1 MRADTVVSW
10 RNIRPTAMQWV
21 ALAGLLLLVAAVSVT
36 YAAPAPTPTGGPGGQ
51 GYLDTISSQFQAA
64 TTGWMTTAQGYAFKI
79 FTALAAMDLSW
90 WGIKQVLKKND
101 LADFI
106 AGATLKI
113 ASIAF
118 FYTIV
123 KYAPTWMPLITSSF
137 MNMGQAIGGAG
148 AATASPSGVMSMA
161 FSVVHQLYQ
170 VYNNAPGG
178 ITNIGTNLFLAI
190 VIAATS
196 LLALIGFGLV
206 ALQLLM
212 TLIETYLVGGAG
224 LVMLGFTGSGLT
236 SSFGEKY
243 IGYLVSVGIK
253 LLMIYAIIGLGQ
265 NLVNSELSY
274 IARYTS
280 GNSLPPTDLLTVG
293 VSMLIYGVIGMQ
305 APGLAG
311 SLMNGSPNM
320 SLGNVAGG
328 AAAIAGG
335 LAAAGAAGVAGYAAA
350 TKGLDK
356 LAGLVGAGS
365 GSSASGAGGAIA
377 GAEKLA
383 ALGQATGA
391 ASGAGGSSVGG
402 IMGAK
407 GGSIGGLPSGG
418 GSGSA
423 GSVKGANVSPG
434 VAGVGQAAQAMM
446 EGKGIADAASTP
458 IGPRLAQSS
467 AGSSGP
473 ASGASPSPSGRPGT
487 GPVPAAGQPGQS
499 VAAKGTMDSLGA
511 PASADLD
518 QRLAQESGARSS
530 SDREP
535 FDALRENLGKVI
547 DKKDDIARHEGGGG
561 SGIQIR
567 LGHTEH

>member
-1 MRADTVVSW
+1 MRTVTAATW
-10 RNIRPTAMQWV
+10 RPALPTRMQWAV
-21 ALAGLLLLVAAVSVT
+21 AAGLMLLLAVAAT
-36 YAAPAPTPTGGPGGQ
+36 AHAAPAPTPTGGPGGQ

-137 MNMGQAIGGAG
+137 MDMGQAIGGSS

-161 FSVVHQLYQ
+161 FSVVHQLYE

-178 ITNIGTNLFLAI
+178 ITNIGSNLFLAI
-190 VIAATS
+190 IIAVTS

-265 NLVNSELSY
+265 NLINSELAY
-274 IARYTS
+274 IAQYT
-280 GNSLPPTDLLTVG
+280 GGKSLPPTDLLTVG

-335 LAAAGAAGVAGYAAA
+335 LAAAGAAGLAGYAGA

-356 LAGLVGAGS
+356 MAGLLGAGS
-365 GSSASGAGGAIA
+365 GGSAAGAGGAIA

-383 ALGQATGA
+383 SLGQATGA
-391 ASGAGGSSVGG
+391 GAGRPSGAIGGSMGGSAGGSRT
-402 IMGAK
+402 
-407 GGSIGGLPSGG
+407 
-418 GSGSA
+418 GSGSN
-423 GSVKGANVSPG
+423 GGGASASPG
-434 VAGVGQAAQAMM
+434 MARLGQASQAMM
-446 EGKGIADAASTP
+446 EGKGISGPSSTP
-458 IGPRLAQSS
+458 LRPTSS
-467 AGSSGP
+467 NTTA
-473 ASGASPSPSGRPGT
+473 AASPSVGLGSASQGVSSK
-487 GPVPAAGQPGQS
+487 GPVDA
-499 VAAKGTMDSLGA
+499 LGA
-511 PASADLD
+511 PSAEAGLPG
-518 QRLAQESGARSS
+518 ESKAAGDSAR
-530 SDREP
+530 DP
-535 FDALRENLGKVI
+535 FDVLKDNLGKVAGT
-547 DKKDDIARHEGGGG
+547 KDDIARHEGGGG
-561 SGIQIR
+561 SGMQIR

>member
-1 MRADTVVSW
+1 MRTVTTVES
-10 RNIRPTAMQWV
+10 RHAVPTRVQWV
-21 ALAGLLLLVAAVSVT
+21 AAAGLMLLLAVAVT
-36 YAAPAPTPTGGPGGQ
+36 AHAAPAPTPTGGPGGQ
-51 GYLDTISSQFQAA
+51 GYLDTISSQFQAE

-137 MNMGQAIGGAG
+137 MDMGQAIGGSS

-161 FSVVHQLYQ
+161 FSVVYQLYE
-170 VYNNAPGG
+170 VYNKAPGG
-178 ITNIGTNLFLAI
+178 LLNIGSNLFLAI
-190 VIAATS
+190 IIAITS

-265 NLVNSELSY
+265 NLINSELAY
-274 IARYTS
+274 IAQYT
-280 GNSLPPTDLLTVG
+280 GKSLPPTDLLTVG

-335 LAAAGAAGVAGYAAA
+335 IAAAGVAGAAGYASAA
-350 TKGLDK
+350 KGLDRM
-356 LAGLVGAGS
+356 AGLVGAGA
-365 GSSASGAGGAIA
+365 GGGSGAGGAIA

-391 ASGAGGSSVGG
+391 AGKPAGGMMGSIGG
-402 IMGAK
+402 GAK
-407 GGSIGGLPSGG
+407 GGGSISGG
-418 GSGSA
+418 AGDSSSSGRPA
-423 GSVKGANVSPG
+423 GALAGPGAVGGNT
-434 VAGVGQAAQAMM
+434 ARLGQASQAMM
-446 EGKGIADAASTP
+446 EGKGISGPSSTP
-458 IGPRLAQSS
+458 LRPS
-467 AGSSGP
+467 ASP
-473 ASGASPSPSGRPGT
+473 ASPQPSPTPSAPPK
-487 GPVPAAGQPGQS
+487 GPVDA
-499 VAAKGTMDSLGA
+499 LGA
-511 PASADLD
+511 PSAESGSADLSK
-518 QRLAQESGARSS
+518 AASS

-535 FDALRENLGKVI
+535 FDVLKNNLGKVAST
-547 DKKDDIARHEGGGG
+547 KDDIARHEGGGG

-567 LGHTEH
+567 LGHVEH

>member
-1 MRADTVVSW
+1 MMRPATAATW
-10 RNIRPTAMQWV
+10 RITLPTRTQWAV
-21 ALAGLLLLVAAVSVT
+21 AAGLTLLLAVAVSAH
-36 YAAPAPTPTGGPGGQ
+36 AAPAPTPTGGPGGQ

-137 MNMGQAIGGAG
+137 MDMGQAIGGSS

-161 FSVVHQLYQ
+161 FSVVHQLYE
-170 VYNNAPGG
+170 VYNKAPGG
-178 ITNIGTNLFLAI
+178 LLNIGSNLFLAI
-190 VIAATS
+190 IIAITS

-265 NLVNSELSY
+265 NLINSELAY
-274 IARYTS
+274 IAQYT
-280 GNSLPPTDLLTVG
+280 GKSLPPTDLLTVG

-335 LAAAGAAGVAGYAAA
+335 MAAAGAAGVAAYASGA
-350 TKGLDK
+350 KGLDK
-356 LAGLVGAGS
+356 MAGLLGAGS
-365 GSSASGAGGAIA
+365 GGGASGAGGAIA

-383 ALGQATGA
+383 ALGQMTG
-391 ASGAGGSSVGG
+391 SGGKPAGGMMGSIGG
-402 IMGAK
+402 GAK
-407 GGSIGGLPSGG
+407 GGGASTSAPTSGTPA
-418 GSGSA
+418 GSLAGA
-423 GSVKGANVSPG
+423 GSVGANT
-434 VAGVGQAAQAMM
+434 ARMGQAAQAMM
-446 EGKGIADAASTP
+446 EGKGISGPSSTP
-458 IGPRLAQSS
+458 LRPSATPAPAQ
-467 AGSSGP
+467 
-473 ASGASPSPSGRPGT
+473 PSPAPSAPPK
-487 GPVPAAGQPGQS
+487 GPIDA
-499 VAAKGTMDSLGA
+499 LGA
-511 PASADLD
+511 PSGESGRTDLD
-518 QRLAQESGARSS
+518 KPPGK
-530 SDREP
+530 SDRDP
-535 FDALRENLGKVI
+535 FDVLKDNVGKVA
-547 DKKDDIARHEGGGG
+547 DTKDDIARHEGGGG

-567 LGHTEH
+567 LGHVEH

>member
-1 MRADTVVSW
+1 MRTV
-10 RNIRPTAMQWV
+10 TAATSRH
-21 ALAGLLLLVAAVSVT
+21 ALMRKRRAAPSFLIPLGGPDANAAGLGGLSIRVQWAATGLILLLVVAAT
-36 YAAPAPTPTGGPGGQ
+36 AHAAPAPTPTGGPGGQ

-137 MNMGQAIGGAG
+137 MDMGQAIGGSS

-161 FSVVHQLYQ
+161 FSVVHQLYE
-170 VYNNAPGG
+170 VYDKAPGG
-178 ITNIGTNLFLAI
+178 LLNIGTNLFLAI
-190 VIAATS
+190 IIAITS

-224 LVMLGFTGSGLT
+224 LVMLGFTGSSLT

-265 NLVNSELSY
+265 NLINSELAY
-274 IARYTS
+274 IAQYT
-280 GNSLPPTDLLTVG
+280 GGKSLPPTDLLTVG

-335 LAAAGAAGVAGYAAA
+335 IAAAGVAGAAGYASAA
-350 TKGLDK
+350 KGLDRM
-356 LAGLVGAGS
+356 AGLVGAGA
-365 GSSASGAGGAIA
+365 GGGSGAGGAIA

-391 ASGAGGSSVGG
+391 AGKPAGD
-402 IMGAK
+402 MM
-407 GGSIGGLPSGG
+407 GSIGGGGKGG
-418 GSGSA
+418 GASAPAPSSGTPA
-423 GSVKGANVSPG
+423 GSLGGAGSTGANT
-434 VAGVGQAAQAMM
+434 ARMGQAAQAMM
-446 EGKGIADAASTP
+446 EGKGISGPSSTP
-458 IGPRLAQSS
+458 LRPAAPS
-467 AGSSGP
+467 AP
-473 ASGASPSPSGRPGT
+473 PQPSPAPSAPPK
-487 GPVPAAGQPGQS
+487 GPVDA
-499 VAAKGTMDSLGA
+499 LGA
-511 PASADLD
+511 PSGESGSADLSK
-518 QRLAQESGARSS
+518 AASS

-535 FDALRENLGKVI
+535 FDVLKDNLGKLAGT
-547 DKKDDIARHEGGGG
+547 KDDIARHEGGGG

-567 LGHTEH
+567 LGHVEH

>member
-1 MRADTVVSW
+1 MMRTATAAIR
-10 RNIRPTAMQWV
+10 RNTPVIAMQAA
-21 ALAGLLLLVAAVSVT
+21 ALAGLMLLVVAVT
-36 YAAPAPTPTGGPGGQ
+36 TAHAAPAPTPTGGPGGQ
-51 GYLDTISSQFQAA
+51 GYLDTISAQFQAA

-137 MNMGQAIGGAG
+137 MDMGQAIGGSS

-161 FSVVHQLYQ
+161 FSVVHQLYE
-170 VYNNAPGG
+170 VYNKAPGG
-178 ITNIGTNLFLAI
+178 LLNIGSNLFLAI
-190 VIAATS
+190 IIAITA

-224 LVMLGFTGSGLT
+224 LVMLGFTGSSLT

-265 NLVNSELSY
+265 NLINSELAY
-274 IARYTS
+274 IAQYT
-280 GNSLPPTDLLTVG
+280 GKSLPPTDLLTVG

-335 LAAAGAAGVAGYAAA
+335 MAAAGAAGLAAYASGA
-350 TKGLDK
+350 KGLDK
-356 LAGLVGAGS
+356 MAGLLGAGS
-365 GSSASGAGGAIA
+365 GGGASGAGGAIA

-383 ALGQATGA
+383 ALGQMTG
-391 ASGAGGSSVGG
+391 SGGGKPAGGMMGSIGG
-402 IMGAK
+402 GAK
-407 GGSIGGLPSGG
+407 GGGASTSAPTSGTPA
-418 GSGSA
+418 GSLAGA
-423 GSVKGANVSPG
+423 GSVGANT
-434 VAGVGQAAQAMM
+434 ARMGQAAQAMM
-446 EGKGIADAASTP
+446 EGKGIGGPSSTP
-458 IGPRLAQSS
+458 LRPSGTPAPAQ
-467 AGSSGP
+467 
-473 ASGASPSPSGRPGT
+473 PSPAPSAPPK
-487 GPVPAAGQPGQS
+487 GPIDA
-499 VAAKGTMDSLGA
+499 LGA
-511 PASADLD
+511 PSGESGRTDLD
-518 QRLAQESGARSS
+518 KPPGK
-530 SDREP
+530 SDRDP
-535 FDALRENLGKVI
+535 FDVLKDNVGKVA
-547 DKKDDIARHEGGGG
+547 DTKDDIARHEGGGG

-567 LGHTEH
+567 LGHVEH

>member
-1 MRADTVVSW
+1 
-10 RNIRPTAMQWV
+10 MQWA
-21 ALAGLLLLVAAVSVT
+21 ALTGLVLLVAAVST
-36 YAAPAPTPTGGPGGQ
+36 AHAAPAPAPTGGPGGQ
-51 GYLDTISSQFQAA
+51 GYLDQIATQFQTA

-79 FTALAAMDLSW
+79 FTALAVMDLAW

-123 KYAPTWMPLITSSF
+123 KYAPTWMPEITSSF
-137 MNMGQAIGGAG
+137 MKMGQATGGAG

-161 FSVVHQLYQ
+161 FSVVHQLYE
-170 VYNNAPGG
+170 VYNKADGSLL
-178 ITNIGTNLFLAI
+178 NIGTNFFLAI
-190 VIAATS
+190 VIAVTS
-196 LLALIGFGLV
+196 LLALVGFGLV

-265 NLVNSELSY
+265 NLINSELQE
-274 IARYTS
+274 IAKYMPGGS
-280 GNSLPPTDLLTVG
+280 IGKAPPPTDLLTVG

-305 APGLAG
+305 APGLAS

-335 LAAAGAAGVAGYAAA
+335 LAATGAAAVAGYATGAKA
-350 TKGLDK
+350 LDKGLER
-356 LAGLVGAGS
+356 LSGLVGGGS
-365 GSSASGAGGAIA
+365 GSGAGTGGSIS
-377 GAEKLA
+377 GTEKLA
-383 ALGQATGA
+383 ALGQMTGA
-391 ASGAGGSSVGG
+391 GSSGA
-402 IMGAK
+402 A
-407 GGSIGGLPSGG
+407 
-418 GSGSA
+418 GSA
-423 GSVKGANVSPG
+423 KAPSMSPG

-446 EGKGIADAASTP
+446 EGKGIAGPASTP
-458 IGPRLAQSS
+458 IGPRFA
-467 AGSSGP
+467 ASGHG
-473 ASGASPSPSGRPGT
+473 ASGAAPAGASGGASA
-487 GPVPAAGQPGQS
+487 PVPTSPAPAADQPGPA
-499 VAAKGTMDSLGA
+499 VTARGTTDSLGA
-511 PASADLD
+511 PAGMADQSHLQSEAKPTTD
-518 QRLAQESGARSS
+518 

-535 FDALRENLGKVI
+535 FDALKDNLGKVV
-547 DKKDDIARHEGGGG
+547 DTKDDIARHEGGGG

>member
-1 MRADTVVSW
+1 MMRTVTAASS
-10 RNIRPTAMQWV
+10 RRAFPTRVQW
-21 ALAGLLLLVAAVSVT
+21 AATGLILLLVVAAT
-36 YAAPAPTPTGGPGGQ
+36 AHAAPAPTPTGGPGGQ

-137 MNMGQAIGGAG
+137 MDMGQAIGGSS

-161 FSVVHQLYQ
+161 FSVVHQLYE
-170 VYNNAPGG
+170 VYDKAPGG
-178 ITNIGTNLFLAI
+178 LLNIGTNLFLAI
-190 VIAATS
+190 IIAITS

-224 LVMLGFTGSGLT
+224 LVMLGFTGSSLT

-265 NLVNSELSY
+265 NLINSELAY
-274 IARYTS
+274 IAQYT
-280 GNSLPPTDLLTVG
+280 GGKSLPPTDLLTVG

-335 LAAAGAAGVAGYAAA
+335 IAAAGVAGAAGYASAA
-350 TKGLDK
+350 KGLDRM
-356 LAGLVGAGS
+356 AGLVGAGA
-365 GSSASGAGGAIA
+365 GGGSGAGGAIA

-391 ASGAGGSSVGG
+391 AGKPAGGMMGSIGGGAKGGGSISGGAGGSASSGRPA
-402 IMGAK
+402 GA
-407 GGSIGGLPSGG
+407 LA
-418 GSGSA
+418 GSGAA
-423 GSVKGANVSPG
+423 GGNTARI
-434 VAGVGQAAQAMM
+434 GQASQAMM
-446 EGKGIADAASTP
+446 EGKGISGPSSTP
-458 IGPRLAQSS
+458 LRPAAPS
-467 AGSSGP
+467 APPQP
-473 ASGASPSPSGRPGT
+473 APAPSAPPK
-487 GPVPAAGQPGQS
+487 GPVDA
-499 VAAKGTMDSLGA
+499 LGA
-511 PASADLD
+511 PSG
-518 QRLAQESGARSS
+518 ESGAADLSKAASS

-535 FDALRENLGKVI
+535 FDVLKDNLGKVAST
-547 DKKDDIARHEGGGG
+547 KDDIARHEGGGG

-567 LGHTEH
+567 LGHVEH

>member
-1 MRADTVVSW
+1 MMRTVTAAAS
-10 RNIRPTAMQWV
+10 RRAFPTRVQW
-21 ALAGLLLLVAAVSVT
+21 AATGLMLLLVVAAT
-36 YAAPAPTPTGGPGGQ
+36 AHAAPAPTPTGGPGGQ

-137 MNMGQAIGGAG
+137 MDMGQAIGGSS

-161 FSVVHQLYQ
+161 FSVVHQLYE
-170 VYNNAPGG
+170 VYNKAPGG
-178 ITNIGTNLFLAI
+178 LLNIGSNLFLAI
-190 VIAATS
+190 IIAVTS
-196 LLALIGFGLV
+196 LLALVGFGLV

-224 LVMLGFTGSGLT
+224 LVMLGFTGSSLT

-265 NLVNSELSY
+265 NLINSELAY
-274 IARYTS
+274 IAQYTAK
-280 GNSLPPTDLLTVG
+280 SLPPTDLLTIG

-335 LAAAGAAGVAGYAAA
+335 IAAAGAAGVAGYASAA
-350 TKGLDK
+350 KGLDK
-356 LAGLVGAGS
+356 MAGLVGAAAG
-365 GSSASGAGGAIA
+365 GGGASGAGGAIA

-391 ASGAGGSSVGG
+391 AGKPAGG
-402 IMGAK
+402 MM
-407 GGSIGGLPSGG
+407 GSIGGGGKGG
-418 GSGSA
+418 GASAPAPSSGTPAGALTGAGSA
-423 GSVKGANVSPG
+423 GANT
-434 VAGVGQAAQAMM
+434 ARLGQASQAMM
-446 EGKGIADAASTP
+446 EGKGISGPSSTP
-458 IGPRLAQSS
+458 LRPAVPPAPPQPTPAPNAPPKGPIDA
-467 AGSSGP
+467 
-473 ASGASPSPSGRPGT
+473 
-487 GPVPAAGQPGQS
+487 
-499 VAAKGTMDSLGA
+499 LGA
-511 PASADLD
+511 PSGESATSDLSK
-518 QRLAQESGARSS
+518 AQSD
-530 SDREP
+530 SDRAP
-535 FDALRENLGKVI
+535 FDVLKDNLGKVVGT
-547 DKKDDIARHEGGGG
+547 KDDIARHEGGGG
-561 SGIQIR
+561 SGLQIR
-567 LGHTEH
+567 LGHVEH